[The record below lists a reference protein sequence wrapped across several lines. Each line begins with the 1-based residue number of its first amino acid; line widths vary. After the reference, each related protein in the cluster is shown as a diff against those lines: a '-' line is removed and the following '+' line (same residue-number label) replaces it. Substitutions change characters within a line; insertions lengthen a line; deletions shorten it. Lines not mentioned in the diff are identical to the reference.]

1 MSHQPIIS
9 PRPVHAH
16 LDTMSGRGLTFLND
30 IEEGRI
36 PVNAQCPVAE
46 RDVLAVAAIYLDEG
60 WISARRMARAM
71 DTDFETLN
79 KSFSH
84 YGIHYQIGL

>member
-9 PRPVHAH
+9 PRPISTQ
-16 LDTMSGRGLTFLND
+16 LDTMSGRGLAFLND

-36 PVNAQCPVAE
+36 PISGQSPIAE
-46 RDVLAVAAIYLDEG
+46 RDVLAVAAVYLDEG
-60 WISARRMARAM
+60 WVSARRMASAM

-79 KSFSH
+79 ASFNH
-84 YGIHYQIGL
+84 FGIHYQIGL